1 MRGASVGRGASVVRM
16 ASVVRGASV
25 VMGAAVVF
33 AASDVVGGSYDV
45 VVAAVVVVESCGSAV
60 VDPVVCT
67 FLIRYF
73 RFNIATSPW
82 SLTKIIGC
90 CHQNI
95 LYINI

>member
-45 VVAAVVVVESCGSAV
+45 VVAAVVVAESCGSAV

-67 FLIRYF
+67 F
-73 RFNIATSPW
+73 FNPLFQIQHSNITLVSKPK
-82 SLTKIIGC
+82 SLAVAIKIFTA
-90 CHQNI
+90 
-95 LYINI
+95 